1 MNHRIAKQKFGI
13 LLLTVILLVMAIV
26 PVYAVQ
32 QIDLEGTDG
41 SITFTMSYSVQGG
54 KNVKM
59 NGGELQLYTVA
70 YADSGNTGYFFNTK
84 DGHFAGSA
92 EAKSIEKMDTKQL
105 AEKNA
110 ELARKLAEKA
120 KKVNADQTAAIQDG
134 KAEFSG
140 LRSGLY
146 LIVMPKADKTGA
158 SITPFLISVPDK
170 DGNYAIT
177 AKPKPEIKAPTQT
190 VTPTPT
196 PKVPGKPKLPQTG
209 QLWWPVLLMA
219 GAGIILVCGGMWLR
233 RRPENK
239 K

>member
-1 MNHRIAKQKFGI
+1 MDPEALPDRIFKFFLDTLSKSGMMEEEAFSGLKLFCFEGGSVMVSWNNLDTLKSYQKMEEKKEQVDLKEVLSGDAGAQR
-13 LLLTVILLVMAIV
+13 VKEYCVPMA
-26 PVYAVQ
+26 
-32 QIDLEGTDG
+32 EG
-41 SITFTMSYSVQGG
+41 
-54 KNVKM
+54 
-59 NGGELQLYTVA
+59 LA
-70 YADSGNTGYFFNTK
+70 YN
-84 DGHFAGSA
+84 FA
-92 EAKSIEKMDTKQL
+92 
-105 AEKNA
+105 
-110 ELARKLAEKA
+110 A

-170 DGNYAIT
+170 AGNYAIT

-209 QLWWPVLLMA
+209 QLWWPVVLMA
-219 GAGIILVCGGMWLR
+219 GAGFILVLGGMWLR
-233 RRPENK
+233 RRPETK
-239 K
+239 KQ